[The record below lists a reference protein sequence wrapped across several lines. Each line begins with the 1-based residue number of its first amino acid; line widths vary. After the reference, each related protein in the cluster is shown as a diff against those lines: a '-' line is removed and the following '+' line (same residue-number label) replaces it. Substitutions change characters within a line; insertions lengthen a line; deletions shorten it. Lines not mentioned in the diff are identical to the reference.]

1 MFKMGVIVATVLVCI
16 YGIIGLPTSMKKLK
30 ANVTGNIHL
39 GLDLKGGSHLVLQ
52 VQVQDAAKTAADQVI
67 ESLREEARTRKIII
81 EGFDRNDPTTLDQ
94 ADSIQVN
101 IHGVDQANTQA
112 FRNLI
117 GEKYPDWLLAPVSA
131 TDYKMNMKPS
141 SLVDLKRNTVAQER
155 DTIERR
161 VNALGLTE
169 PTVQAY
175 GSVEKQS
182 EILVELPGVDDPAR
196 VKELIGATAQ
206 LKIVEVKNEGP
217 WKTQEEALAAK
228 GGILPIG
235 TELLEWPA
243 GIGRRGG
250 WYLVSRTPVIT
261 GQDMRSARAATDPDS
276 PGRWECGFTLSQD
289 GARRFEK
296 FTGANIGNRLAVVL
310 DNQIRSVATIESAI
324 SDSGRING
332 LSSEQEAS
340 DLALVLRTGA
350 LPAGIQYLQEKTV
363 GPSLGADSIQEGLY
377 AGAAGLIAV
386 VIVMLVYYKKAGIN
400 AVLALLLNA
409 VILVA
414 ALCYFSATLTLPGI
428 AGVILTIGMAVDANV
443 LIFER
448 IREELRTGKSIPAA
462 VDAGFGKAWWTIVD
476 THVTT
481 IVSCLFLFLF
491 GTGPVRGFAVTL
503 VIGLFANVFTAVFV
517 SKSDF
522 RLGTFA
528 AASGDGA
535 EHLMGRT
542 MTAMRMS
549 CGQVC

>member
-1 MFKMGVIVATVLVCI
+1 MQRNLMFKVGVIVATVLACI
-16 YGIIGLPTSMKKLK
+16 YGIIGLPTSMKALE
-30 ANVTGNIHL
+30 ANVTRTIHL

-52 VQVQDAAKTAADQVI
+52 VQVQDAAKTAADQLI
-67 ESLREEARTRKIII
+67 ESLREDARTRNVVI
-81 EGFDRNDPTTLDQ
+81 EGFDRNDPPTIRDT
-94 ADSIQVN
+94 DSIQVN
-101 IHGVDQANTQA
+101 IHGVDQTKTQA

-117 GEKYPDWLLAPVSA
+117 SEKYPDWLLAPVSA
-131 TDYKMNMKPS
+131 TDYKLNLKPS
-141 SLVDLKRNTVAQER
+141 SLLDLKRNTVAQER

-169 PTVQAY
+169 PTVQDHGAP
-175 GSVEKQS
+175 ETQS

-196 VKELIGATAQ
+196 VKELIGTTAQ

-217 WKTQEEALAAK
+217 WQTRDAALAAK
-228 GGILPIG
+228 AGILPLG
-235 TELLEWPA
+235 TELMENTAA
-243 GIGRRGG
+243 GGG
-250 WYLVSRTPVIT
+250 GFYLVSRSPVIT
-261 GQDMRSARAATDPDS
+261 GQDMRSARAATDTDS

-289 GARRFEK
+289 GARRFQK
-296 FTGANIGNRLAVVL
+296 FTAANIGNRLAVVL
-310 DNQIRSVATIESAI
+310 DNQIRSVATIQSAI

-350 LPAGIQYLQEKTV
+350 LPAGIQYLQEKTI
-363 GPSLGADSIQEGLY
+363 GPSLGADSIREGIY
-377 AGAAGLIAV
+377 AAIAGLIAV

-409 VILVA
+409 VILIA
-414 ALCYFSATLTLPGI
+414 ALAYFSATLTLPGI
-428 AGVILTIGMAVDANV
+428 AGVILTIGMAVDSNV

-448 IREELRTGKSIPAA
+448 IREELRSGKSIIAA

-503 VIGLFANVFTAVFV
+503 VIGLLANVFTAVFV
-517 SKSDF
+517 SKVIFDWE
-522 RLGTFA
+522 L
-528 AASGDGA
+528 SG
-535 EHLMGRT
+535 RRQV
-542 MTAMRMS
+542 TALS
-549 CGQVC
+549 I

>member
-1 MFKMGVIVATVLVCI
+1 MQRNLMFKMGVIVATVLICI
-16 YGIIGLPTSMKKLK
+16 YGIIGLPTSLAKLE
-30 ANVTGNIHL
+30 ANVARNIHL

-67 ESLREEARTRKIII
+67 ESLREEARTRNIII
-81 EGFDRNDPTTLDQ
+81 EGFDRNDPTTLTQ
-94 ADSIQVN
+94 TDSIQVN
-101 IHGVDQANTQA
+101 VHGVDQAKTQA

-117 GEKYPDWLLAPVSA
+117 AEKYPDWLLAPVNAS
-131 TDYKMNMKPS
+131 DYKMNMKPS
-141 SLVDLKRNTVAQER
+141 SLVDLKRNTVAQEQE
-155 DTIERR
+155 TIERR

-169 PTVQAY
+169 PTVQGY

-196 VKELIGATAQ
+196 VKDLIGTTAQ

-217 WKTQEEALAAK
+217 WQTKEAALGAK
-228 GGILPIG
+228 GGILPLG
-235 TELLEWPA
+235 TELLESTSA
-243 GIGRRGG
+243 GGGG
-250 WYLVSRTPVIT
+250 WYLVSRSPVIT
-261 GQDMRSARAATDPDS
+261 GQDMRSARAGTDTDS

-310 DNQIRSVATIESAI
+310 DNQIRSVATIQSTI

-363 GPSLGADSIQEGLY
+363 GPSLGADSIREGIY
-377 AGAAGLIAV
+377 ATIAGLIAV

-400 AVLALLLNA
+400 AVLALILNA

-414 ALCYFSATLTLPGI
+414 ALSYFSATLTLPGI

-448 IREELRTGKSIPAA
+448 IREELRAGKSIPAA

-503 VIGLFANVFTAVFV
+503 VIGLLANIFTAVFV
-517 SKSDF
+517 SRVIFDWE
-522 RLGTFA
+522 L
-528 AASGDGA
+528 SG
-535 EHLMGRT
+535 RRQV
-542 MTAMRMS
+542 TALS
-549 CGQVC
+549 I